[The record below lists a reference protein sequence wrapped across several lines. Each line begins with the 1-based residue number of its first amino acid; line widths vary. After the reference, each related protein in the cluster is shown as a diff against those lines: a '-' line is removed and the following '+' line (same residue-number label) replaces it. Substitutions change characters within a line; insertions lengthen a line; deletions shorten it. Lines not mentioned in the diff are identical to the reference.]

1 MNGTWV
7 TTGQT
12 LEVKSGP
19 DCKLFHLC
27 LHLQK
32 ALSPKRPG
40 LTPSSSLSQKRKKNK
55 FRKRLPRASAS
66 QPSRSESPS
75 LIRAPIR
82 RVFLERAIILV
93 EESDGLSS
101 QRLLDKLSEPAA
113 SRGGS
118 PPSLPEY
125 NHDILDELS
134 HLLRTSNGHEHAC
147 THLKTRLCTRAGPLY
162 TSLRTDPGVLRR
174 LKNSSMVD
182 YLPKRDFR
190 EPHNF

>member
-1 MNGTWV
+1 MSAST
-7 TTGQT
+7 
-12 LEVKSGP
+12 
-19 DCKLFHLC
+19 
-27 LHLQK
+27 K

-40 LTPSSSLSQKRKKNK
+40 LLPPLLRKSERKINSGRGFRGPPHHEPVIDKRW
-55 FRKRLPRASAS
+55 FFILFY
-66 QPSRSESPS
+66 
-75 LIRAPIR
+75 
-82 RVFLERAIILV
+82 FLERAITLG

-101 QRLLDKLSEPAA
+101 QRLLDKLSEPTA

-147 THLKTRLCTRAGPLY
+147 THLRTRSRTRAGPLY

-182 YLPKRDFR
+182 YLQKRDF
-190 EPHNF
+190 

>member
-1 MNGTWV
+1 MNGTRV

-27 LHLQK
+27 LRLQK
-32 ALSPKRPG
+32 ALSPKRQG

-55 FRKRLPRASAS
+55 SRKRLPRASAS
-66 QPSRSESPS
+66 RS

-82 RVFLERAIILV
+82 CFFVCFFERAITLG

-101 QRLLDKLSEPAA
+101 QRLLDKLSEPTA

-147 THLKTRLCTRAGPLY
+147 THFQTRSRTRAGPLY

-182 YLPKRDFR
+182 YLPKRDF
-190 EPHNF
+190 